1 MKCISRNQCNQL
13 SPPRSEN
20 FPLCT
25 LPPPPNPCLSC
36 GPIFFFSSTSCYLTL
51 SVYLFTGCLSPL
63 EYKLYV
69 LFATLSQ
76 RLEGCSQYWLN
87 ERLNQLWSVWKCL
100 GVARVWYV
108 AWIAISRELIF
119 AFTYRCRPC
128 FCDGWESGCRK
139 THSTS
144 CRKGSWANWREWF
157 SEEGKCSRSVDIYK
171 QVKDRTYASGNRWQM
186 HCPAF

>member
-1 MKCISRNQCNQL
+1 MQPTVTSSEWKLPSLHSPSTPQSMSLLWSYFLFFQHFLLPDIICVCVYWLPFPARIQAVCLVCYFVPVPRRVLSR
-13 SPPRSEN
+13 
-20 FPLCT
+20 
-25 LPPPPNPCLSC
+25 
-36 GPIFFFSSTSCYLTL
+36 
-51 SVYLFTGCLSPL
+51 
-63 EYKLYV
+63 
-69 LFATLSQ
+69 
-76 RLEGCSQYWLN
+76 YWLN

-100 GVARVWYV
+100 GPAWGWYV

-119 AFTYRCRPC
+119 AFTYRRRPC

-157 SEEGKCSRSVDIYK
+157 SEEGKCSRRVDFYK

-186 HCPAF
+186 HCPAS